1 MFSHSE
7 TKTNNSLYNELT
19 KEFRVKKEIFSEN
32 KPNTK
37 NYIFLSLNYIFKK
50 DYFIL
55 DEYEEENK
63 INNIEVNFEMTNIII

>member
-1 MFSHSE
+1 M
-7 TKTNNSLYNELT
+7 KTNNNLYNELT

-37 NYIFLSLNYIFKK
+37 NYIFLSLNYVFKK
-50 DYFIL
+50 GYFIL

>member
-1 MFSHSE
+1 M
-7 TKTNNSLYNELT
+7 KTNNNLYNELT

-37 NYIFLSLNYIFKK
+37 NYIFLSLNYVFKK
-50 DYFIL
+50 VIL

>member
-1 MFSHSE
+1 M
-7 TKTNNSLYNELT
+7 KTNNNLYNELT

-37 NYIFLSLNYIFKK
+37 NYIFPSLNYIFKK
-50 DYFIL
+50 GYFIL
-55 DEYEEENK
+55 DEYEEENE

>member
-1 MFSHSE
+1 M
-7 TKTNNSLYNELT
+7 
-19 KEFRVKKEIFSEN
+19 KKEIFSEN

-50 DYFIL
+50 GYFIL

>member
-1 MFSHSE
+1 M
-7 TKTNNSLYNELT
+7 
-19 KEFRVKKEIFSEN
+19 KKEIFSEN

-37 NYIFLSLNYIFKK
+37 NYIFKK
-50 DYFIL
+50 GYFIL

>member
-1 MFSHSE
+1 M
-7 TKTNNSLYNELT
+7 KTNNSLYNELT

-37 NYIFLSLNYIFKK
+37 NYIFLSLNYVFKK

-55 DEYEEENK
+55 GEYEEENK

>member
-1 MFSHSE
+1 M
-7 TKTNNSLYNELT
+7 
-19 KEFRVKKEIFSEN
+19 KKEIFSEN